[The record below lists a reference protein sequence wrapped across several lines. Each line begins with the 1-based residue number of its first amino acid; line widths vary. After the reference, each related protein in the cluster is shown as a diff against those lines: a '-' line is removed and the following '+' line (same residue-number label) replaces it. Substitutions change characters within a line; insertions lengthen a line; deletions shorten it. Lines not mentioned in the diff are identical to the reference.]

1 MPAPSR
7 ITITQV
13 AAEAGVSTATAGRV
27 LGNYGYTSD
36 DVAAKVRTAALK
48 LGYKPNSLARS
59 LATGKSQTIGV
70 VAADIDNAFYARVL
84 RGIGDVARSRGFGV
98 ILTNSDEDLE
108 REKEAVQLLLE
119 KRVDGLI
126 VAPCDVQGSEHLRNL
141 IADGCPAVQID
152 RAAHDLAAD
161 SVTVD
166 NRGSAREAV
175 NHLLKEGH
183 RRIAIIAELEQRH
196 NGNLEEFIRQASS
209 HYSTNGETLYPS
221 WQRLQGYLDAHRD
234 FGITVDPGLIRRAG
248 SYSSDASRH
257 ETSLLLDSPTR
268 PTALFAADGTMSVG
282 AMQALADSGVQVPD
296 ELSVVCFDDL
306 DWMTFT
312 RPAITTIHQPVHR
325 IGSMAA
331 ELLLARIA
339 GDTSVPKHNVLEAR
353 LQVRD
358 SVARPKPNETPRRTA
373 DKVPAPK

>member
-1 MPAPSR
+1 MPASPR

-36 DVAAKVRTAALK
+36 DVAAKVQAAARK

-59 LATGKSQTIGV
+59 LVTGKSHTIGV

-84 RGIGDVARSRGFGV
+84 RGIGDVARARGFGV

-108 REKEAVQLLLE
+108 REKDAVQLLLE

-126 VAPCDVQGSEHLRNL
+126 VAPCDVRGSAHLRSL
-141 IADGCPAVQID
+141 IAGGCPTVQID
-152 RAAHDLAAD
+152 RASYDLAAD

-175 NHLLKEGH
+175 THLLKAGH
-183 RRIAIIAELEQRH
+183 RRIAIIAELEELH
-196 NGNLEEFIRQASS
+196 NGSLEEFVRQAAHFSS
-209 HYSTNGETLYPS
+209 NGETLYPS
-221 WQRLQGYLDAHRD
+221 WQRLQGYVDAHRD
-234 FGITVDPGLIRRAG
+234 FGVPVDPGLIGRVG
-248 SYSSDASRH
+248 SYSSDAACQAA
-257 ETSLLLDSPTR
+257 TVLLQSPDR
-268 PTALFAADGTMSVG
+268 PTALFAADGTMSIG
-282 AMQALADSGVQVPD
+282 MMQAIADLDVQIP
-296 ELSVVCFDDL
+296 EQLSIICFDDL
-306 DWMTFT
+306 DWMKFT

-358 SVARPKPNETPRRTA
+358 SVAPPRS
-373 DKVPAPK
+373 

>member
-1 MPAPSR
+1 MPASPR

-36 DVAAKVRTAALK
+36 DVAAKVRTAARK

-59 LATGKSQTIGV
+59 LATGKSHTIGV

-126 VAPCDVQGSEHLRNL
+126 VAPCDVEGSEHLRNL

-152 RAAHDLAAD
+152 RAAYDLAAD

-175 NHLLKEGH
+175 NHLLKAGY
-183 RRIAIIAELEQRH
+183 RRIGIIAELEQRH
-196 NGNLEEFIRQASS
+196 NGSLQEFIRQAS
-209 HYSTNGETLYPS
+209 HYSAIGETLYPS
-221 WQRLQGYLDAHRD
+221 WQRLQGYLDAHQD
-234 FGITVDPGLIRRAG
+234 FGVSVDPDLIRRAG
-248 SYSSDASRH
+248 SYSSDAARH
-257 ETSLLLDSPTR
+257 ETTFLLESPNP
-268 PTALFAADGTMSVG
+268 PTALFPADGTMSVG
-282 AMQALADSGVQVPD
+282 TMQAIAHHGIQVPD
-296 ELSVVCFDDL
+296 ELSIVCFDDL

-358 SVARPKPNETPRRTA
+358 SVASPPS
-373 DKVPAPK
+373 

>member
-1 MPAPSR
+1 MPASPR

-36 DVAAKVRTAALK
+36 EVAAKVRTAAQK

-59 LATGKSQTIGV
+59 LVTGKSHTIGV

-108 REKEAVQLLLE
+108 REQEAVQLLLE

-126 VAPCDVQGSEHLRNL
+126 VAPSDVQGSEHLHNL
-141 IADGCPAVQID
+141 IAGGCPTVQID
-152 RAAHDLAAD
+152 RAAYDLAAD

-175 NHLLKEGH
+175 THLLKAGH

-196 NGNLEEFIRQASS
+196 NGSLDEFIRQASHFS
-209 HYSTNGETLYPS
+209 ASGETLYPS

-234 FGITVDPGLIRRAG
+234 FGIPVDPSLIRRAG
-248 SYSSDASRH
+248 SYSSDAARQ
-257 ETSLLLDSPTR
+257 ETALLLQSPDR
-268 PTALFAADGTMSVG
+268 PTALFTADGTMSVG
-282 AMQALADSGVQVPD
+282 AMQAIADSTFQIPHQ
-296 ELSVVCFDDL
+296 LSLICFDDL
-306 DWMTFT
+306 DWMTFM

-353 LQVRD
+353 LQLRG
-358 SVARPKPNETPRRTA
+358 SVAPLGA
-373 DKVPAPK
+373 S

>member
-1 MPAPSR
+1 MPASPR

-36 DVAAKVRTAALK
+36 DVAAKVRTAARK

-59 LATGKSQTIGV
+59 LATGKSHTIGV

-108 REKEAVQLLLE
+108 REREAVQLLLE

-126 VAPCDVQGSEHLRNL
+126 VAPCDVQGSAHLHNL

-152 RAAHDLAAD
+152 RAAYDLAAD

-175 NHLLKEGH
+175 NHLLKAGH

-196 NGNLEEFIRQASS
+196 NGSLEEFTRQAS
-209 HYSTNGETLYPS
+209 HYSANGETLYPS

-234 FGITVDPGLIRRAG
+234 FSVPVDPRLIRRAG
-248 SYSSDASRH
+248 SYSSDAARH
-257 ETSLLLDSPTR
+257 ETTLLLQSANR
-268 PTALFAADGTMSVG
+268 PTALFPADGTMSVG
-282 AMQALADSGVQVPD
+282 TMQAIADFGIQVPD
-296 ELSVVCFDDL
+296 ELSIVCFDDL

-353 LQVRD
+353 LQVRA
-358 SVARPKPNETPRRTA
+358 SVAPPQS
-373 DKVPAPK
+373 